1 MNSKEHKTI
10 DTNMDDLGKEGS
22 RDFTELKDFTDVDLV
37 PQNLTTRH
45 DNVDQLPITK
55 NLKKIGS

>member
-22 RDFTELKDFTDVDLV
+22 RDFNELKDFTDVELV
-37 PQNLTTRH
+37 PQNLTTRL
-45 DNVDQLPITK
+45 DKVD
-55 NLKKIGS
+55 